1 MIARAPGKLLL
12 TGAYAVLE
20 GAPAI
25 VLAVD
30 RCAVADGATHD
41 DAPGVEIRAALG
53 DPPKVDV
60 SALYEGTSKLGL
72 GSSAAALV
80 AALGVRLAEE
90 GKDLSAPDVRETIF
104 ERARAAHAKAQGGG
118 SGVDIA
124 ASVHGGVL
132 EYRLKG
138 ERATRTPVDLP
149 PGLHVSAFFSG
160 TSARTSELRARVDA
174 LRVASPKLHAICMD
188 ALKDAAER
196 AARAVHDGDRN
207 DFLSAC
213 LDTAKGLDALGNA
226 ADAPIVRES
235 ARELLGL
242 ASLEGAVFFPSGA
255 GGGDVF
261 VFVGVDPPSEPF
273 KASAE
278 RFAWKS
284 VPFGIDRCGIRTED

>member
-1 MIARAPGKLLL
+1 VIARAPGKLLL

-25 VLAVD
+25 VVGVD
-30 RCAVADGATHD
+30 RYAVADGATHD
-41 DAPGVEIRAALG
+41 DAPSVELRAALEVA
-53 DPPKVDV
+53 PKVDV
-60 SALYEGTSKLGL
+60 SSLYEGTSKLGL

-80 AALGVRLAEE
+80 AALGVRLAER
-90 GKDLSAPDVRETIF
+90 GSDLADPAVRETIF
-104 ERARAAHAKAQGGG
+104 ARARSAHAAAQGGG

-138 ERATRTPVDLP
+138 DRAERTPVELP

-160 TSARTSELRARVDA
+160 TSARTSELRGRVDA
-174 LRVASPKLHAICMD
+174 LRERSPRLHAECMD
-188 ALKDAAER
+188 ALEDAAER
-196 AARAVHDGDRN
+196 AAVAVRGGDGKG
-207 DFLSAC
+207 FLSAC
-213 LDTAKGLDALGNA
+213 HDTARGLEALGRA

-235 ARELLGL
+235 AKELLVL

-261 VFVGVDPPSEPF
+261 VFVGVAPPSEPF

-278 RFAWKS
+278 RLAWKS
-284 VPFGIDRCGIRTED
+284 VPFGIDRCGVHSV